1 MRFLLVVLFLFSASA
16 IAQDV
21 TPPVISNISPSG
33 PLPFGTT
40 SVVRSVTTDEN
51 ATCKISITDI
61 PYADMTTLFTNT
73 GGVSHSTSSF
83 SVTNGTSYTRYIRCI
98 DGQGN
103 ANTTSAV
110 MTFNIQA
117 GPAAVLSNPLPARRQ
132 AYSPTVTLG
141 VTTDVSATCR
151 YSVTDVPYSEMT
163 GTFSSTGGTTH
174 SNPGFAVTPN
184 IGNTVYLKCSTTTGG
199 YVNTTSAMA
208 NFSVAGLVDVPAF
221 PGAEGGGALSVGGR
235 GGVVCEVTN
244 LNASGAGSFKACVDM
259 KGPRTVVFRVSG
271 NITPSNPI
279 EITNPYITIAGQ
291 TAPGGGIAIIGGG
304 TGWSY
309 LRINTHDVVIRN
321 IKVRKGYRLNSTSDS
336 ISIEEVSGGLRPEN
350 VILDHVSASW
360 GSDEIIGIWGTSTE
374 GGVHIPNNISIQN
387 SMIYEA
393 FRGHSTGLLTGSN
406 SPANAEQM
414 INIDTHRSLFAFNS
428 HRNPLYKTNES
439 RFINNIVYH
448 WRLYPIQTSGG
459 AFDVVGNLFKHPNP
473 NYVNSARRAE
483 IQVYRRGDGG
493 CTTSGCGPNLEP
505 SIFAAGNSGPWH
517 PDPSDNTDIVKRVT
531 GENGEIVATL
541 ESQYRRIA
549 PLASTTHPVTVIPV
563 TELESRLLPI
573 LGASRRFDCLGNWV
587 SNRDASDER
596 IISHVIAGYDPNWGD
611 AWDEYGIAHQDDVGG
626 FPVLAPGTAC
636 TDTDGDGMPDEYE
649 TNKGLNPNSAAD
661 GSTVL
666 ANGYTNLEMF
676 LAGPF
681 QLSGLLPASGSQLTK
696 AATSAQI
703 QVQTNSSSSCRWS
716 QRPNVAWSN
725 MTPYASTGG
734 IAHSGTLPVEAGGVY
749 QVCNRCYDTAR
760 LEYSADSCTSFSVE
774 ANPKFMVW

>member
-1 MRFLLVVLFLFSASA
+1 MRFLLAVLLLFSASA

-21 TPPVISNISPSG
+21 TPPVISNLLPSG
-33 PLPFGTT
+33 PVDYGTT
-40 SVVRSVTTDEN
+40 SVIRRATTDEN
-51 ATCKISITDI
+51 ATCKISSTDI

-110 MTFNIQA
+110 MSFYVQA
-117 GPAAVLSNPLPARRQ
+117 GPAPVMSNPLPARRQ
-132 AYSPTVTLG
+132 AYSPTVALG

-151 YSVTDVPYSEMT
+151 YSVTDVPYSEMA

-174 SNPGFAVTPN
+174 SHPGFAVTPN

-321 IKVRKGYRLNSTSDS
+321 IKVRKGYRLNSTSDA
-336 ISIEEVSGGLRPEN
+336 ISIETSSEEGALRPEN
-350 VILDHVSASW
+350 VILDHVSVSW

-374 GGVHIPNNISIQN
+374 GGVHIPNSISIQN

-393 FRGHSTGLLTGSN
+393 FRGHATGLLTGTN
-406 SPANAEQM
+406 NPANAEQM

-428 HRNPLYKTNES
+428 HRSPLYKNHNS
-439 RFINNIVYH
+439 RIINNIVYH
-448 WRLYPIQTSGG
+448 WILYPVLTSGG
-459 AFDVVGNLFKHPNP
+459 SFDIIGNLFKHPNL
-473 NYVNSARRAE
+473 NIINANRLAEVQVFRRT
-483 IQVYRRGDGG
+483 VGCDG
-493 CTTSGCGPNLEP
+493 SGHGPLLEP
-505 SIFAAGNSGPWH
+505 SIYAAGNSGPWN
-517 PDPSDNTDIVKRVT
+517 PNPNDNQEMVKSVDC
-531 GENGEIVATL
+531 ENGTVIETL
-541 ESQYRRIA
+541 PSQYRRES
-549 PLASTTHPVTVIPV
+549 PLPGTPFPVSIMPVSTI
-563 TELESRLLPI
+563 ESTLLPI
-573 LGASRRFDCLGNWV
+573 VGSSRRLDCLGGWV
-587 SNRDASDER
+587 TNRDASDVR
-596 IISHVIAGYDPNWGD
+596 IVNHVTSNYDPGWMTYEG
-611 AWDEYGIAHQDDVGG
+611 YGIEHQDDVGG

-649 TNKGLNPNSAAD
+649 TSRGLNPNSASD
-661 GSTVL
+661 GTTVL
-666 ANGYTNLEMF
+666 ANGYTNLEMY
-676 LAGPF
+676 LAGPI
-681 QLSGLLPASGSQLTK
+681 QLSQLLPASGSQLAK
-696 AATSAQI
+696 SATSAQI
-703 QVQTNSSSSCRWS
+703 QVSTSVPSSCRWS
-716 QRPNVAWSN
+716 HRTNADWSN
-725 MTPYASTGG
+725 MATYTSTGG
-734 IAHSGTLPVEAGGVY
+734 IAHSGTVDVVAGGVY
-749 QVCNRCYDTAR
+749 QVCNRCYDGAR
-760 LEYSADSCTSFSVE
+760 LEYSQDSCTSFSVE